1 MKYRKLGT
9 TNIDVSVICLG
20 TMTFGEQNS
29 QQDGF
34 DQMDYA
40 LERGVNFFDTAEIY
54 AVMPR
59 KETYGKTEEIMG
71 NWFKEKNNRDKIIL
85 ASKIASKAK
94 NDLTWIREGAEKLG
108 FDKKNMNAAIDAS
121 LQRLQTD
128 YIDLYQLH
136 WPERQVPKFGK
147 LDFEY
152 DPHDNE
158 WTQIEEVLENLNDL
172 VKVGKI
178 RYVGLSNET
187 PWGVMKFLQV
197 AKEKSLPL
205 MMSIQNAYSLVNRVY
220 DIANSEVSIRENCGL
235 LAYSP
240 LAGGRLSGKYIN
252 QQPKNA
258 RYTLWPKRFDRHH
271 TVRGEKAIAKY
282 VDLAKKYNIAPS
294 TFANAYVNDRP
305 FVTSNIIGAT
315 TIEQLRENI
324 DSIDITLSNEILH
337 EIEDI
342 HLSDPNP
349 CV

>member
-9 TNIDVSVICLG
+9 TDIDVSVICLG

-29 QQDGF
+29 QQDGY

-40 LERGVNFFDTAEIY
+40 LERGINFFDTAELY

-59 KETYGKTEEIMG
+59 KETYGKTEEIIG
-71 NWFKEKNNRDKIIL
+71 SWFQQKKNRSKVIL
-85 ASKIASKAK
+85 ASKIASKTE
-94 NDLTWIREGAEKLG
+94 NDLTWIRDGAEKLG

-136 WPERQVPKFGK
+136 WPERKVPRFGK

-197 AKEKSLPL
+197 AKEKSLPR

-258 RYTLWPKRFDRHH
+258 RYTLWPRRFDRHH

-282 VDLAKKYNIAPS
+282 VDLAKKFNIAPS
-294 TFANAYVNDRP
+294 TFANAYVNDRLLLL
-305 FVTSNIIGAT
+305 V
-315 TIEQLRENI
+315 
-324 DSIDITLSNEILH
+324 IL
-337 EIEDI
+337 
-342 HLSDPNP
+342 L
-349 CV
+349 VRQQ